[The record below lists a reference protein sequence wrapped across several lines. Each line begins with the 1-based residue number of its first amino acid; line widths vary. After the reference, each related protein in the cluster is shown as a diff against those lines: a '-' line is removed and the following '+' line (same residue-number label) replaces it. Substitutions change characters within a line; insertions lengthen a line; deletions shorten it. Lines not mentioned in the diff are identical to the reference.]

1 MDIIKP
7 STIAG
12 IMELL
17 PDEQKVL
24 DEMKATIEETFKDY
38 GFSSI
43 DTPVIEKNEILFAK
57 GGGETEK
64 QIFEIASDSKDMS
77 LRFDLTVPL
86 ARYV

>member
-24 DEMKATIEETFKDY
+24 DDMRTTIEKTFSDY

-43 DTPVIEKNEILFAK
+43 DTPVI
-57 GGGETEK
+57 
-64 QIFEIASDSKDMS
+64 
-77 LRFDLTVPL
+77 
-86 ARYV
+86 